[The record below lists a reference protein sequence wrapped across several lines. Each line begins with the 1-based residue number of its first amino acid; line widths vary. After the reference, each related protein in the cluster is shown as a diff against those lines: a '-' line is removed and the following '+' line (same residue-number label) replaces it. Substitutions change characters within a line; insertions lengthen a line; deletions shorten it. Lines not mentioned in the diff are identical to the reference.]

1 MLRSSSLEETA
12 SVTDIATLQ
21 IVTIRRSTAVLGLLV
36 LLGLSA
42 WAGFTGWYVL
52 RKDDLA
58 SRLITRETVR
68 QYAYEDRIAA
78 LRSEIDRLSSRALL
92 DQDSVEARVS
102 ELTTRQSQLESR
114 HAVVAMLA
122 ENMQSIDETTASSRP
137 GNPRS
142 VPAIGR
148 SADRPGTLR
157 EILGRDGSVKD
168 ATGKE
173 ISGATSFA
181 PVGNAKPMPSPEP
194 LPLRGSD
201 RKQVS
206 WQTPEEPETREQKIG
221 GAIVALTAAI
231 NQTQISQVKA
241 VADFEAVLTRATSR
255 YRSVIA
261 DVHLDPDRLAA
272 SAAGPLAQGGP
283 FIPVSIDPKAG
294 AFEAAVFRIQPK
306 ISQFTRLRSAVHT
319 LPLRRPMP
327 AGDSDMTSNF
337 GYRLDPFTRSPAMH
351 SGIDFKAEHGSAV
364 RSSGAGKVVT
374 AEYSGGYGNM
384 VEIDHG
390 NDIFTRY
397 GHLSAIIVSE
407 GQIVQP
413 GTVIGRVGSTG
424 RSTGPHLHYETR
436 IGSDA
441 VDPTRFIRAGQKF
454 KP

>member
-1 MLRSSSLEETA
+1 MSRYASVDETA
-12 SVTDIATLQ
+12 SVADLATFPV
-21 IVTIRRSTAVLGLLV
+21 VTIRRSTAVGGLLA
-36 LLGLSA
+36 LLGLSV

-68 QYAYEDRIAA
+68 QYAYEDRISA

-122 ENMQSIDETTASSRP
+122 DNLQSIGETTASTRQGLSRATP
-137 GNPRS
+137 PATRS
-142 VPAIGR
+142 TE
-148 SADRPGTLR
+148 RPGTT
-157 EILGRDGSVKD
+157 V
-168 ATGKE
+168 
-173 ISGATSFA
+173 SGTDIPGMTSFA
-181 PVGNAKPMPSPEP
+181 PAGASKPMPSPEP
-194 LPLRGSD
+194 LPLRGTD

-221 GAIVALTAAI
+221 GAITALTAAI
-231 NQTQISQVKA
+231 EQAQAQQVKA
-241 VADFEAVLTRATSR
+241 VADFEASLTRATSR
-255 YRSVIA
+255 YRAVIA

-272 SAAGPLAQGGP
+272 PAASQSSQGGP
-283 FIPVSIDPKAG
+283 FIPVGIDPKAG

-306 ISQFTRLRSAVHT
+306 IGQFARLRKAVSA

-327 AGDSDMTSNF
+327 ASDGDMTSNF
-337 GYRLDPFTRSPAMH
+337 GYRVDPFTRSPAMH
-351 SGIDFKAEHGSAV
+351 SGIDFKAEQGSAI
-364 RSSGAGKVVT
+364 RSAGAGKVVT
-374 AEYSGGYGNM
+374 AEYTGGYGNM

-397 GHLSAIIVSE
+397 GHMSAILVSE
-407 GQIVQP
+407 GQVIQP

-436 IGSDA
+436 IGSEA

-454 KP
+454 TP

>member
-1 MLRSSSLEETA
+1 MSRYGSVEETA
-12 SVTDIATLQ
+12 SVTDIVAFQVL
-21 IVTIRRSTAVLGLLV
+21 TIRRSTAIGGLTL
-36 LLGLSA
+36 LLGLSV

-122 ENMQSIDETTASSRP
+122 DNLQAIGDVTPAPRP
-137 GNPRS
+137 GLSRAAPAATRS
-142 VPAIGR
+142 
-148 SADRPGTLR
+148 SERPGLLR
-157 EILGRDGSVKD
+157 DILGKD
-168 ATGKE
+168 TRGAEIPGLTG
-173 ISGATSFA
+173 FA
-181 PVGNAKPMPSPEP
+181 PVGAAKPMPSPEP
-194 LPLRGSD
+194 LPLRGSE

-206 WQTPEEPETREQKIG
+206 WQAPEEPETREQKIG
-221 GAIVALTAAI
+221 GAIVSLSAAI
-231 NQTQISQVKA
+231 DQTQTQQVKA
-241 VADFEAVLTRATSR
+241 VSDLETLLTRATSR
-255 YRSVIA
+255 YRTVITDA
-261 DVHLDPDRLAA
+261 NLDPDRLTVAA
-272 SAAGPLAQGGP
+272 AAQPAQGGP
-283 FIPVSIDPKAG
+283 FIPVTIDPKAG

-306 ISQFTRLRSAVHT
+306 ISQFARLRKTVHA

-327 AGDSDMTSNF
+327 AGDGDMTSNF

-351 SGIDFKAEHGSAV
+351 SGIDFKAEHGAAIRSA
-364 RSSGAGKVVT
+364 GAGKVVT

-390 NDIFTRY
+390 NEIFTRY
-397 GHLSAIIVSE
+397 GHMSAILVSE
-407 GQIVQP
+407 GQVIQP

-436 IGSDA
+436 IGSEA

-454 KP
+454 TH

>member
-1 MLRSSSLEETA
+1 MSRYGSVEETA
-12 SVTDIATLQ
+12 SVADLVAFPV
-21 IVTIRRSTAVLGLLV
+21 VTVRRSTAVGGLLV
-36 LLGLSA
+36 LLGLSV

-122 ENMQSIDETTASSRP
+122 DNLQSLGEASASSRQAP
-137 GNPRS
+137 QRGAPATNRS
-142 VPAIGR
+142 
-148 SADRPGTLR
+148 SERPGTAKD
-157 EILGRDGSVKD
+157 ILGQDTSSAGIP
-168 ATGKE
+168 GL
-173 ISGATSFA
+173 TSFA
-181 PVGNAKPMPSPEP
+181 PIGAAKPMPAPEP
-194 LPLRGSD
+194 LPLRGVD

-221 GAIVALTAAI
+221 GAIVSLTTSIEQA
-231 NQTQISQVKA
+231 QVQQVKA
-241 VADFEAVLTRATSR
+241 VSDFEASLTRITLR
-255 YRSVIA
+255 YRAVIA
-261 DVHLDPDRLAA
+261 DAHLDPDRLTTPTAA
-272 SAAGPLAQGGP
+272 QPAQGGP

-306 ISQFTRLRSAVHT
+306 ISQFARLKKAVHA

-327 AGDSDMTSNF
+327 AGDGDMTSNF
-337 GYRLDPFTRSPAMH
+337 GYRIDPFTRSPAMH
-351 SGIDFKAEHGSAV
+351 SGIDFKAEHGSTV
-364 RSSGAGKVVT
+364 RSAGAGRVVT
-374 AEYSGGYGNM
+374 ADYSGGYGNM

-397 GHLSAIIVSE
+397 GHMSVILVSE
-407 GQIVQP
+407 GQVIQP

-436 IGSDA
+436 IGSEA
-441 VDPTRFIRAGQKF
+441 VDPARFIRAGQKF
-454 KP
+454 TP